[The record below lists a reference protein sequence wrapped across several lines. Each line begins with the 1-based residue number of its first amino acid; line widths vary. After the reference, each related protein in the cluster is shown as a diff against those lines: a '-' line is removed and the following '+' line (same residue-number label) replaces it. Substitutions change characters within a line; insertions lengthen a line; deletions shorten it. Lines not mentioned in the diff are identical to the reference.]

1 MNKNYIVYL
10 KEWYGYNR
18 YGKSCKQPMEVYIDI
33 FEIDIFEFQKSI
45 KTSGITI
52 LETMKFN
59 NVALISKTEKI
70 ETEYKISEQY
80 LYYDNEDEAQEK
92 YEELR
97 SYADDNNDEPYY
109 LRN

>member
-1 MNKNYIVYL
+1 MNKNYIIYL

-18 YGKSCKQPMEVYIDI
+18 YGKNCKQPMEVYVDI

-45 KTSGITI
+45 KTSDITI
-52 LETMKFN
+52 LETMNFSNKT
-59 NVALISKTEKI
+59 LISKTEKI
-70 ETEYKISEQY
+70 KNEYKIIEQY
-80 LYYDNEDEAQEK
+80 LYYDNEDEAQKK

-97 SYADDNNDEPYY
+97 FYADDNNDEPYY